1 MSAPAGAMSGRTA
14 PAETFDLVAAA
25 DGRYTAEGALTFAT
39 ARQARELGA
48 QLLLAGGG
56 NGAATLEIDCR
67 GISVADSAGLAVLL
81 DWLGAARR
89 RGRTLRYTHLPA
101 DLTAL
106 ARISEI
112 EELLERG
119 V

>member
-1 MSAPAGAMSGRTA
+1 MSVPTAAVNGPGATA
-14 PAETFDLVAAA
+14 DTFRLVPAA
-25 DGRYTAEGALTFAT
+25 DGHYAAAGALTFAT
-39 ARQARELGA
+39 ARQARNLGE
-48 QLLLAGGG
+48 QLLLAGG
-56 NGAATLEIDCR
+56 NGAAALEIDCSA
-67 GISVADSAGLAVLL
+67 ITVSDSAGLAVLL

-106 ARISEI
+106 ARISEV

>member
-1 MSAPAGAMSGRTA
+1 MSAPTAKANGRGASGEAFR
-14 PAETFDLVAAA
+14 LVAAA
-25 DGRYTAEGALTFAT
+25 DGRYTAAGALTFAT
-39 ARQARELGA
+39 ARQARHLGE
-48 QLLLAGGG
+48 QLLAGAG
-56 NGAATLEIDCR
+56 NGAAALEIDCH
-67 GISVADSAGLAVLL
+67 GITVADSAGLAVLL

-89 RGRTLRYTHLPA
+89 RGRTLRYTHLPT

-106 ARISEI
+106 ARISEV